1 MARYRLLRTSFT
13 GTTQY
18 FLAMF
23 RGTYWASSTGME
35 MAVRS
40 TKVHAQLHSQSVDEL
55 RLRDEAVLD
64 QCVAQP
70 LLGLLLE
77 CQSTLQLLPCDG
89 PGRHQQIAQAH
100 IGHFTHLPVEDS
112 PVYGQG
118 KTAQCLPANLPGIGS
133 CTFVGIIYLKLFL
146 KSTDFS

>member
-40 TKVHAQLHSQSVDEL
+40 TKSTPSCTRRASMSCASVMKPFWISI
-55 RLRDEAVLD
+55 
-64 QCVAQP
+64 AQP
-70 LLGLLLE
+70 LLCLLLE
-77 CQSTLQLLPCDG
+77 CQSRLQLLPCDG

-100 IGHFTHLPVEDS
+100 IGHFTHLPVES
-112 PVYGQG
+112 
-118 KTAQCLPANLPGIGS
+118 LS
-133 CTFVGIIYLKLFL
+133 CTDRDKRKRTAHPTHSTMSDPVRLRTIIYPNSTA

>member
-40 TKVHAQLHSQSVDEL
+40 TK
-55 RLRDEAVLD
+55 
-64 QCVAQP
+64 
-70 LLGLLLE
+70 
-77 CQSTLQLLPCDG
+77 STP
-89 PGRHQQIAQAH
+89 
-100 IGHFTHLPVEDS
+100 
-112 PVYGQG
+112 
-118 KTAQCLPANLPGIGS
+118 S
-133 CTFVGIIYLKLFL
+133 CTRRASMSCASVMKPFWISTSPSRCFVSFWSARARSSCCPVMVPDATSRSPKRI
-146 KSTDFS
+146 

>member
-40 TKVHAQLHSQSVDEL
+40 TLGMLTGSVVVSQSVDEL

-64 QCVAQP
+64 QHIAQP
-70 LLGLLLE
+70 LLCLLLE

-100 IGHFTHLPVEDS
+100 IGHFTHLPVES
-112 PVYGQG
+112 PSYTDMD
-118 KTAQCLPANLPGIGS
+118 KTHSPHRRIRQCRVLYVCGL
-133 CTFVGIIYLKLFL
+133 
-146 KSTDFS
+146 